1 MTSWKN
7 SPGHYHNMI
16 HSDYRYGAMASYEGR
31 WVVIFSMVDVDE
43 IVLNNN
49 MESLESA
56 LQILDR

>member
-1 MTSWKN
+1 
-7 SPGHYHNMI
+7 MI